1 MSVVI
6 RAGSGKGKGYLIQ
19 GIIAGIVIR
28 KAEKSNHTPW
38 NKIQRESKEKKK
50 RNNTLRDRRQRKR
63 DFINHRRL
71 LGITLQ

>member
-1 MSVVI
+1 MVI

-38 NKIQRESKEKKK
+38 NKIQRESKKGKKK
-50 RNNTLRDRRQRKR
+50 RNNTLREIEGKEKETSLTTV
-63 DFINHRRL
+63 DFWA
-71 LGITLQ
+71 